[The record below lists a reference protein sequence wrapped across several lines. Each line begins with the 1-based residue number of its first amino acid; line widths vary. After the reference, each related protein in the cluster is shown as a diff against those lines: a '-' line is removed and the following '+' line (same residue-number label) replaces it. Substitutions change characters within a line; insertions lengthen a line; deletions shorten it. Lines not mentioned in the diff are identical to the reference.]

1 VATRVPG
8 FDLIFTG
15 HDHAANN
22 KIVKDP
28 AGNPVTIVGA
38 QNAARN
44 IAVAT
49 VTLTRDAF
57 GAWSKAI
64 KAEIKALAGITTD
77 MKFSTKFAPQFREV
91 RTWVSRPIGKM
102 AGKISTRDSMFG
114 DSAFVDLIHN
124 IQLSLAGKPEYGL
137 NKAEISFAAPLSM
150 DATIPSSPDG
160 TLYVRDMFNLYV
172 YENFLYT
179 MTMTGQQVKDFL
191 EYSYAGWLDT
201 MKSDADHLIAFKKDA
216 AGAVVLDEKS
226 KLGIQITR
234 YYNYDSAAGIVY
246 TVDVTKPA
254 GSRITIASMA
264 DKTPFDP
271 AKTYSV
277 AINSYR
283 AQGGGGH
290 LVTGAKMNDA
300 EVKAMKDV
308 TSSTIKDLRYY
319 IMKWIEVQT
328 GTLDPKPNGNWKI
341 VPEDWAVKGK
351 TLDMPLLYGK

>member
-1 VATRVPG
+1 M
-8 FDLIFTG
+8 
-15 HDHAANN
+15 
-22 KIVKDP
+22 KDP
-28 AGNPVTIVGA
+28 TGKSVTIVGA

-44 IAVAT
+44 VAVAT
-49 VTLTRDAF
+49 VTLTRDAS
-57 GAWSKAI
+57 GAWNKAI
-64 KAEIKALAGITTD
+64 KAEIKPLAGITID
-77 MKFSTKFAPQFREV
+77 MKFIAKFTPQFREV
-91 RTWVSRPIGKM
+91 KAWVSRPIGKM

-150 DATIPSSPDG
+150 DASIPSSPDG

-179 MTMTGQQVKDFL
+179 MNMTGQQVKDFL

-254 GSRITIASMA
+254 GSRVTIASMA
-264 DKTPFDP
+264 DGTPFDL

-290 LVTGAKMNDA
+290 LVAGAKMNDA
-300 EVKAMKDV
+300 EVKAMKYV

-319 IMKWIEVQT
+319 IMKWIEAQT
-328 GTLDPKPNGNWKI
+328 ATLDPKPNGNWKI
-341 VPEDWAVKGK
+341 VPEDWAAKAK
-351 TLDMPLLYGK
+351 ILDMPLLYGK

>member
-1 VATRVPG
+1 
-8 FDLIFTG
+8 
-15 HDHAANN
+15 
-22 KIVKDP
+22 
-28 AGNPVTIVGA
+28 
-38 QNAARN
+38 
-44 IAVAT
+44 
-49 VTLTRDAF
+49 
-57 GAWSKAI
+57 
-64 KAEIKALAGITTD
+64 
-77 MKFSTKFAPQFREV
+77 MKGT
-91 RTWVSRPIGKM
+91 
-102 AGKISTRDSMFG
+102 ISTRDSMFG

-137 NKAEISFAAPLSM
+137 NKADISFAAPLSM
-150 DATIPSSPDG
+150 DASIPSSPDG

-191 EYSYAGWLDT
+191 EFSYAGWLDT

-216 AGAVVLDEKS
+216 AGALVLDEKT
-226 KLGIQITR
+226 KRPIQITR
-234 YYNYDSAAGIVY
+234 YYNYDSAAGLIY

-254 GSRITIASMA
+254 GSRVTIASMA
-264 DKTPFDP
+264 DGSPFDL

-300 EVKAMKDV
+300 EVKAMKYV

-328 GTLDPKPNGNWKI
+328 GTLDPRPNGNWKI
-341 VPEDWAVKGK
+341 MPEAWAEKAK
-351 TLDMPLLYGK
+351 LLDMPLLYGQ